1 MLRSRI
7 FDHKYMN
14 NILIG
19 FKAEGGINVAENLVE
34 LLSNGIKDRKKGLL
48 ELLC

>member
-1 MLRSRI
+1 MLLSCI
-7 FDHKYMN
+7 FDQKCMN

-34 LLSNGIKDRKKGLL
+34 L
-48 ELLC
+48 